1 MSDKLQFVVRCQRCP
16 VNDKLKFVGPSLAV
30 GVWDTL
36 ADELIGL
43 SFRQLAGGR
52 VDTMGERS
60 LWGCWFDVARINDH
74 IERRTPLS
82 LIASRAP
89 VFVVRGILS
98 LISFPG
104 LNHERVVNTY
114 AADVNAQLVGVRVF
128 RNANQA
134 KPALAIFG
142 P

>member
-1 MSDKLQFVVRCQRCP
+1 M
-16 VNDKLKFVGPSLAV
+16 
-30 GVWDTL
+30 GVCDTL

-43 SFRQLAGGR
+43 NFHHLAGDR
-52 VDTMGERS
+52 VDTAGERS
-60 LWGCWFDVARINDH
+60 FWGCRFDVPRINDH

-82 LIASRAP
+82 LIAGSAP

-104 LNHERVVNTY
+104 LNHKRIVNAY
-114 AADVNAQLVGVRVF
+114 AADVNAQLGGVRVF

-142 P
+142 PHAFYDVA